1 MSKNISRGTEEYK
14 IYNSQEIQEM
24 INIRSSQRCK
34 KDCDKK
40 KIEYFEK
47 KGVPTIKSLRLISV
61 IRRMRPQNLSCSLGL
76 LSTKSKLT
84 TL

>member
-14 IYNSQEIQEM
+14 IYNNQEIQEM

-40 KIEYFEK
+40 KKEYFEK
-47 KGVPTIKSLRLISV
+47 KGVPTIKLLRLISI
-61 IRRMRPQNLSCSLGL
+61 IRRMRPQNF
-76 LSTKSKLT
+76 
-84 TL
+84 

>member
-24 INIRSSQRCK
+24 RNIRSSQRCK
-34 KDCDKK
+34 KDRDM

-47 KGVPTIKSLRLISV
+47 KDVPTIKLLRLISI
-61 IRRMRPQNLSCSLGL
+61 IRRMRPQNL
-76 LSTKSKLT
+76 
-84 TL
+84 